1 MAGTI
6 DVGTIKVGGL
16 AELKAQLKEIKNEL
30 LNATDPAQMQRL
42 AAEAGELTDQ
52 IKGMNEQI
60 GVFATGSKFEAT
72 SNAFNLMSGQ
82 IASLDF
88 EGAAESA
95 KTFQAALGSITP
107 AEIGKQVKGLI
118 SVVGSLSKAFIQFG
132 ISLLANPIFLIVAA
146 VVAIAAAIVL
156 LLNKFG
162 LLKPILKAI
171 GDAFKVVMKVID
183 AAIQAF
189 KDLTDWLGLTANAAE
204 DSAKRQIKASEEASK
219 AAKAKSETTIDA
231 MDHEIALM
239 KASGKETAIAE
250 AQKQKYILDTS
261 KVELQRMEQRM
272 RNHVIAND
280 LSADEMKKLRE
291 DLAEQRKLVRE
302 TYQELEVMREANR
315 KKVEENEEK
324 VRQNAISVQAKR
336 RDDAIQFEQNRLN
349 AARQFQDLELEL
361 MDEGIQKE
369 LLANQRKYQ
378 REIEDL
384 KYNKNLTKTERLK
397 LEDEL
402 AIVMG
407 AKADEIRK
415 NYSEKALQQERDF
428 QAKLKELTINENI
441 SRAEV
446 INQDYQKQLAD
457 FQKLLDDKA
466 ITKEQYAQLEAAAD
480 AQRQANQDVLNQEYA
495 NRNREAEISMMAE
508 GFAKKSEMLE
518 FQKQQELANLDL
530 TQQERIA
537 IEQEYATKR
546 AELEETERQS
556 RVEAVNK
563 TTQMVGDATKTG
575 LQGISDIVGAF
586 AGKSVSQQ
594 KKAFEIQK
602 KINIVMATIDMIKG
616 AVSAFSNAQ
625 TLGPIAGPIVG
636 SLIAASVV
644 ASGIANIKKISATKF
659 EGGGTTSPSA
669 PSTTGGG
676 EAASAT
682 AGPAQPSFSLFGQPN
697 QANTM
702 TGAKSVEAGQTTIQ
716 AVVVESEITTSQN
729 KVKRMQESATL

>member
-16 AELKAQLKEIKNEL
+16 AELKAQLREIKGEL
-30 LNATDPAQMQRL
+30 ANATDPEQMRRL
-42 AAEAGELTDQ
+42 AEAAGQVSDQ
-52 IKGMNEQI
+52 IKDANEQVA
-60 GVFATGSKFEAT
+60 VFATGSKFEAT
-72 SNAFNLMSGQ
+72 SNAFGLMKNQ
-82 IASLDF
+82 LMSLDF
-88 EGAAESA
+88 EGAATSA
-95 KTFQAALGSITP
+95 KLFQQTLGSITP
-107 AEIGKQVKGLI
+107 AQIGTQLKGLI

-132 ISLLANPIFLIVAA
+132 LSLLANPIFLIVAA
-146 VVAIAAAIVL
+146 VVAITAAIVV

-171 GDAFKVVMKVID
+171 GDAFKVVMAVID

-204 DSAKRQIKASEEASK
+204 DSARRQIAASEASRK
-219 AAKAKSETTIDA
+219 ATEKKSEAAIDA
-231 MDHEIALM
+231 YDHEIAML
-239 KASGKETAIAE
+239 KAQGKDTAIVE
-250 AQKQKYILDTS
+250 AQRQKHILDTA
-261 KVELQRMEQRM
+261 KVQKQRLQDEIKLHQRLQ
-272 RNHVIAND
+272 D
-280 LSADEMKKLRE
+280 LNAEDTKKLRE
-291 DLAEQRKLVRE
+291 SLDEQTKLIHDS
-302 TYQELEVMREANR
+302 YQELKVMREANR

-336 RDDAIQFEQNRLN
+336 KDDAIKFEQDRLN
-349 AARQFQDLELEL
+349 ATRRYQDLELEL
-361 MDEGIQKE
+361 MDEGIKKE
-369 LLANQRKYQ
+369 LKANEYKYQ

-384 KYNKNLTKTERLK
+384 KFNKNLTKNERLK
-397 LEDEL
+397 LEKEL
-402 AIVMG
+402 GVVLG
-407 AKADEIRK
+407 ANAAEIRDK
-415 NYSEKALQQERDF
+415 YNAIELQKERDF

-546 AELEETERQS
+546 AELEEAERQS